1 MDGRTYPI
9 PPSEAPRPLAH
20 PLWNNPP
27 VMRLFLAMALV
38 ATVSMAHPSR
48 VLSQGTPG
56 ATLAPTGTLRA
67 VFLGTNPVHARV
79 DAGTGAIRGPVA
91 DLTEELARR
100 FGVPYRLIPAPDAR
114 GVIAHLQ
121 DGTADIGFL
130 AYEAA
135 RAQEVDFAGGFAL
148 MLSTYVV
155 RRESPLHAVT
165 DADRA
170 GLVVGAVRG
179 QSQEIFL
186 SANLKQA
193 RVRPFETQ
201 PAAPEIVRLLEAGEL
216 GAFAMNRQRA
226 EDAVAAAPSLRFLE
240 GSYLDAEQSFVVRKG
255 DTARAAAIRPF
266 LESVRT
272 SGFIKTAIDRAK
284 LAGVVPAR

>member
-1 MDGRTYPI
+1 MRRVALTVVLLAASAI
-9 PPSEAPRPLAH
+9 ASPSAAPGQEA
-20 PLWNNPP
+20 
-27 VMRLFLAMALV
+27 
-38 ATVSMAHPSR
+38 VSP
-48 VLSQGTPG
+48 
-56 ATLAPTGTLRA
+56 TLAPTGTLRA

-79 DAGTGAIRGPVA
+79 DPTTAAITGPVA
-91 DLTEELARR
+91 DLTIELARR
-100 FGVPYRLIPAPDAR
+100 LGVPYRLIPAPDAR
-114 GVIAHLQ
+114 GVISHLQ
-121 DGTADIGFL
+121 ASTADIGFL

-135 RAQEVDFAGGFAL
+135 RAQEVDFVGGFAL

-155 RRESPLHAVT
+155 RRDAPLQTVA

-170 GLVVGAVRG
+170 GLIVGAVRG

-193 RVRPFETQ
+193 RVRTFDTQ
-201 PAAPEIVRLLEAGEL
+201 PPAQEIVRLLDAGEL
-216 GAFAMNRQRA
+216 AAFAMNRQRA

-255 DTARAAAIRPF
+255 DAAKAAAIRPF
-266 LESVRT
+266 LASVRT
-272 SGFIKTAIDRAK
+272 SGFIQAAIDRAK